1 MMKTS
6 VIKKTCV
13 LLAAIIATTCLAACK
28 KNNDSTT
35 VTPPPKKDE
44 TIIVDT
50 DKYIVKDKSS
60 EYSVLLPENAD
71 YNLLLAA
78 DETVN
83 AFKEACGYELNV
95 TDEYAANGKYIS
107 IGNTEL
113 YAENKT
119 SVIEGELSYTEI
131 AVKTVGDNVFINGNT
146 TEDAVYATYEF
157 LEVTVGFKVYTLD
170 DIYIRKSENV
180 KLYNI
185 T

>member
-28 KNNDSTT
+28 KNNDSST

-131 AVKTVGDNVFINGNT
+131 AVKTVAARRI
-146 TEDAVYATYEF
+146 
-157 LEVTVGFKVYTLD
+157 
-170 DIYIRKSENV
+170 
-180 KLYNI
+180 
-185 T
+185 